1 MARRYRRQG
10 SIGWKIV
17 IAILAFIGM
26 LFIIDKLAGT
36 QLLQTLWDK
45 FISFIRWIGSLA
57 GGVK

>member
-1 MARRYRRQG
+1 MARRRRNG
-10 SIGWKIV
+10 STGWKIV

-45 FISFIRWIGSLA
+45 FVDFIQWIGSLA

>member
-1 MARRYRRQG
+1 MARRRRNG
-10 SIGWKIV
+10 SMGWKII

-45 FISFIRWIGSLA
+45 FISFIKWIATLA

>member
-1 MARRYRRQG
+1 M
-10 SIGWKIV
+10 GWKII

-45 FISFIRWIGSLA
+45 FISFIKWIATLA